1 MEWALAAI
9 LGGVALWLLM
19 QQQKAKKRTHE
30 KEAEL
35 GRLKQVLF
43 DLEQDLERAAV
54 KARTLEDKNKKM
66 LLLSETVY
74 RDKRALDD
82 QHAALLKEKEGLEAE
97 KKKVDE
103 KVKRLWQQSMAIHSE
118 KEKINLLKLEIEE
131 KHQSIQESIEYAEVI
146 QRSLLPEEEHR
157 NDWFSDSFVLYQ
169 PRDVVGGDFYWMH
182 RLEDDSVVLVV
193 ADCTGHGVPG
203 GFMSM
208 IGQTLLNELIKEKK
222 ITSPDQILHHLNDA
236 VRITLRQD
244 LKDSESRDGMDVA
257 VLRWHQAAR
266 LLQVSGANRPVWLV
280 AGGSPEVVELKPAKV
295 AIGGRRTEEEKN
307 FVLHELHPAEGTMI
321 YAFSDG
327 YADQFGGDRGKKFM
341 SGNLQKLLVAL
352 ADKPAQAQEQALR
365 QAFDAW
371 RGTQQQVD
379 DVLVFG
385 FRAD

>member
-1 MEWALAAI
+1 M
-9 LGGVALWLLM
+9 LWLLVQNKQSKKRQQHWESELSE
-19 QQQKAKKRTHE
+19 QQQAR
-30 KEAEL
+30 
-35 GRLKQVLF
+35 F
-43 DLEQDLERAAV
+43 DVEQELERAAV
-54 KARTLEDKNKKM
+54 KAKTLEDKNKKM

-82 QHAALLKEKEGLEAE
+82 QHAELIKEKDTLEAE

-118 KEKINLLKLEIEE
+118 KEKTNLLKLEIEE

-157 NDWFSDSFVLYQ
+157 NSWFNDSFVLYQ

-182 RLEDDSVVLVV
+182 RLEDGSVVLVV

-208 IGQTLLNELIKEKK
+208 IGQNLLNKLIKEKK
-222 ITSPDQILHHLNDA
+222 ITRPDHILHHLNDA

-244 LKDSESRDGMDVA
+244 LKDNESRDGMDVA
-257 VLRWHQAAR
+257 VLRWHR
-266 LLQVSGANRPVWLV
+266 ETGCLQVSGANRPVWLV
-280 AGGSPEVVELKPAKV
+280 AAGKPDVTELKPAKV

-307 FVLHELHPAEGTMI
+307 FVLHELHPERGTMI

-341 SGNLQKLLVAL
+341 SGNLQKLLLEVSAQS
-352 ADKPAQAQEQALR
+352 ADEQERALR
-365 QAFDAW
+365 SAFDEW
-371 RGTQQQVD
+371 KGTYQQVD